1 MYNILIVDDEKIE
14 RSGIRM
20 LLKRMGIELGVFEA
34 CNGKQAL
41 EYLTS
46 DKNTGMGHIDIL
58 LTDVKMPFMD
68 GIELIKN
75 VMHNDIS
82 LKTIIFSGYNEFEY
96 AKLAVKLGVKDYI
109 LKPVDPSE
117 FSSTITGV
125 ITELDEEHKK
135 DEDYNRQANFIKQY
149 YMYTLLNSGFPSVHN
164 WLILLGVTPH
174 LADNSFALIYLIS
187 IKPLFSVHYCTY

>member
-1 MYNILIVDDEKIE
+1 
-14 RSGIRM
+14 M

-46 DKNTGMGHIDIL
+46 DKNTGIGHIDIL
-58 LTDVKMPFMD
+58 ITDVKMPFMD

-96 AKLAVKLGVKDYI
+96 AKLAVKLGVKDYSI
-109 LKPVDPSE
+109 YCPVEVVQEVYFEFVRISGYQFLLQHCRPKLCRKGLKLYYN
-117 FSSTITGV
+117 SSL
-125 ITELDEEHKK
+125 E
-135 DEDYNRQANFIKQY
+135 
-149 YMYTLLNSGFPSVHN
+149 
-164 WLILLGVTPH
+164 
-174 LADNSFALIYLIS
+174 
-187 IKPLFSVHYCTY
+187 

>member
-117 FSSTITGV
+117 LEQACHHICSNRTYSPDCTFRFCLLSDEKHSYGQRLKEHQRGV
-125 ITELDEEHKK
+125 G
-135 DEDYNRQANFIKQY
+135 AVCC
-149 YMYTLLNSGFPSVHN
+149 NSGWADRSV
-164 WLILLGVTPH
+164 
-174 LADNSFALIYLIS
+174 
-187 IKPLFSVHYCTY
+187 